1 MSRLEQLKIQ
11 AKASLEAAITKA
23 KEEAEERRYN
33 AIISG
38 GVDRVM
44 AIAAVKEATSEEL
57 KAVEMACS
65 MIVKDLPLTNKATR
79 EIRKWNPSRV
89 YGYGNQIGALVGI
102 LSGIQYSA
110 AEHRLQMLATT
121 GLNEQIIEDT
131 LNAFGSPS
139 YFSAKYETI
148 VPEKPYC
155 INSIKNSL
163 EVLEIKLKNINLD
176 KDAITEE
183 LLSKQFESARLR
195 AETERNNYLV
205 TKQTKT
211 ITVEG

>member
-44 AIAAVKEATSEEL
+44 AISAVKEATSEEL

-65 MIVKDLPLTNKATR
+65 IIVKDLPLTNKATR

-163 EVLEIKLKNINLD
+163 EVLEIKLNINLD

>member
-11 AKASLEAAITKA
+11 AKASLEAAIAKA

-57 KAVEMACS
+57 KAIEMACS

-163 EVLEIKLKNINLD
+163 EVLEIKLNINLD

>member
-44 AIAAVKEATSEEL
+44 AISAVKEATSEEL

-148 VPEKPYC
+148 VPEKPYY

-163 EVLEIKLKNINLD
+163 EVLEIKLNINLD

>member
-44 AIAAVKEATSEEL
+44 AISAVKEATSEEL
-57 KAVEMACS
+57 KAVKMAYS

-163 EVLEIKLKNINLD
+163 EVLEIKLNINLD

>member
-44 AIAAVKEATSEEL
+44 AISAVKEATSEEL

-163 EVLEIKLKNINLD
+163 EVLEIKLNINLD

-211 ITVEG
+211 ITVDG

>member
-11 AKASLEAAITKA
+11 AKAALEAAIAKA

-131 LNAFGSPS
+131 LNAFGSPA

-163 EVLEIKLKNINLD
+163 EVLEIKLNINLD

>member
-163 EVLEIKLKNINLD
+163 EVLEIKLNINLD

-183 LLSKQFESARLR
+183 LLSKQFESAKLR

-211 ITVEG
+211 ISVEG

>member
-11 AKASLEAAITKA
+11 AKTSLEAAITKA

-44 AIAAVKEATSEEL
+44 AISAVKEATSEEL

-163 EVLEIKLKNINLD
+163 EVLEIKLNINLD

>member
-44 AIAAVKEATSEEL
+44 AISAVKEATSEEL

-65 MIVKDLPLTNKATR
+65 MIVKDLPLTNKTTR

-163 EVLEIKLKNINLD
+163 EVLEIKLNINLD

>member
-11 AKASLEAAITKA
+11 AKASLEAAIAKA
-23 KEEAEERRYN
+23 KEEVEERRYN

-57 KAVEMACS
+57 KAIEMACS

-131 LNAFGSPS
+131 LNAFGSPA

-163 EVLEIKLKNINLD
+163 EVLEIKLNINLD

>member
-44 AIAAVKEATSEEL
+44 AISAVKEATSEEL

-79 EIRKWNPSRV
+79 EIRKWNPSRA

-163 EVLEIKLKNINLD
+163 EVLEIKLNINLD

>member
-44 AIAAVKEATSEEL
+44 AISAVKEATSEEL

-163 EVLEIKLKNINLD
+163 EVLEIKLNINLD

-183 LLSKQFESARLR
+183 LLSKQFESAKLR

>member
-11 AKASLEAAITKA
+11 AKASLEAAIAKA

-102 LSGIQYSA
+102 LSGIQYTA

-131 LNAFGSPS
+131 LNAFGSPA

-163 EVLEIKLKNINLD
+163 EVLEIKLNINLD

>member
-1 MSRLEQLKIQ
+1 MSRLEQLKLQ

-57 KAVEMACS
+57 KAIEMACS
-65 MIVKDLPLTNKATR
+65 MIVKDLPLTNKTTR

-89 YGYGNQIGALVGI
+89 YGYGNQVGALVGL

-110 AEHRLQMLATT
+110 SQHRLQMLATT

-131 LNAFGSPS
+131 LVAFGSPA
-139 YFSAKYETI
+139 YFSPKYETI
-148 VPEKPYC
+148 IEAKPYDYNAIRSC
-155 INSIKNSL
+155 I
-163 EVLEIKLKNINLD
+163 EVLEHKLDLNIDMSQL
-176 KDAITEE
+176 TEANIA
-183 LLSKQFESARLR
+183 KQFEAAQLR
-195 AETERNNYLV
+195 AETERNNYLA

-211 ITVEG
+211 IQVEG

>member
-11 AKASLEAAITKA
+11 AKASLEAAMNKA

-163 EVLEIKLKNINLD
+163 EVLEIKLNINLD

>member
-44 AIAAVKEATSEEL
+44 AISAVKEATSEEL

-148 VPEKPYC
+148 VPEKPCC

-163 EVLEIKLKNINLD
+163 EVLEIKLNINLD

>member
-11 AKASLEAAITKA
+11 AKASLEAAIAKA

-57 KAVEMACS
+57 KAIEMACS

-163 EVLEIKLKNINLD
+163 EVLEIKLNINLD
-176 KDAITEE
+176 KDTITEE

-211 ITVEG
+211 IAVEG

>member
-44 AIAAVKEATSEEL
+44 AISAVKEATSEEL

-163 EVLEIKLKNINLD
+163 EVLEIKLNINLD

-183 LLSKQFESARLR
+183 LLSKQFESARLK

>member
-11 AKASLEAAITKA
+11 AKASLEAAIAKA

-44 AIAAVKEATSEEL
+44 AISAVKEATSEEL

-139 YFSAKYETI
+139 YFNAKYETI

-163 EVLEIKLKNINLD
+163 EVLEIKLNINLD

>member
-44 AIAAVKEATSEEL
+44 AISAVKEATSEEL
-57 KAVEMACS
+57 KAIEMACS

-163 EVLEIKLKNINLD
+163 EVLEIKLNINLD

>member
-11 AKASLEAAITKA
+11 AKASLEAAIAKA

-57 KAVEMACS
+57 KAIEMACS

-131 LNAFGSPS
+131 LNAFGSPA

-155 INSIKNSL
+155 INSIKKSL
-163 EVLEIKLKNINLD
+163 AVLEIKLNINLD

>member
-11 AKASLEAAITKA
+11 AKASLEAAIAKA

-163 EVLEIKLKNINLD
+163 EVLEIKLNINLD

>member
-11 AKASLEAAITKA
+11 AKASLEAAITKV

-44 AIAAVKEATSEEL
+44 AISAVKEATSEEL

-163 EVLEIKLKNINLD
+163 EVLEIKLNINLD

>member
-44 AIAAVKEATSEEL
+44 AISAVKEATSEEL
-57 KAVEMACS
+57 KAIEMACS

-163 EVLEIKLKNINLD
+163 EVLEIKLNINLD

-211 ITVEG
+211 ISVEG

>member
-11 AKASLEAAITKA
+11 AKASLEAAIAKA

-44 AIAAVKEATSEEL
+44 AISAVKEATSEEL
-57 KAVEMACS
+57 KAIEMACS

-163 EVLEIKLKNINLD
+163 EVLEIKLNINLD

>member
-57 KAVEMACS
+57 KAIEMACS

-163 EVLEIKLKNINLD
+163 EVLEIKLNINLD

-183 LLSKQFESARLR
+183 LLSQQFESARLR

>member
-38 GVDRVM
+38 GVNRVM

-131 LNAFGSPS
+131 LNAFGSPE

-163 EVLEIKLKNINLD
+163 EVLEIKLNINLD

>member
-44 AIAAVKEATSEEL
+44 AISAVKEATSEEL
-57 KAVEMACS
+57 KAIEMACS

-163 EVLEIKLKNINLD
+163 EVLEIKLNINLD

-183 LLSKQFESARLR
+183 LLSIQFESASLR

>member
-44 AIAAVKEATSEEL
+44 AISAVKEATSEEL

-65 MIVKDLPLTNKATR
+65 MLVKDLPLTNKATR

-163 EVLEIKLKNINLD
+163 EVLEIKLNINLD

>member
-44 AIAAVKEATSEEL
+44 AISAVKEATSEEL
-57 KAVEMACS
+57 KAIEMACS

-131 LNAFGSPS
+131 LNAFGSPA

-163 EVLEIKLKNINLD
+163 EVLEIKLNINLD

-211 ITVEG
+211 ISVEG

>member
-11 AKASLEAAITKA
+11 AKASLEAAIAKA

-57 KAVEMACS
+57 KAIEMACS

-163 EVLEIKLKNINLD
+163 EVLEIKLNINLD

-195 AETERNNYLV
+195 AETERNSYLV

>member
-44 AIAAVKEATSEEL
+44 AISAVKEATSEEL
-57 KAVEMACS
+57 KAIEMACS

-131 LNAFGSPS
+131 LNAFGSPA

-163 EVLEIKLKNINLD
+163 EVLEIKLNINLD

>member
-11 AKASLEAAITKA
+11 AKASLEAAIAKA

-57 KAVEMACS
+57 KAIEMACS

-131 LNAFGSPS
+131 LNAFGSPA
-139 YFSAKYETI
+139 YFNAKYETI

-163 EVLEIKLKNINLD
+163 EVLEIKLNINLD

>member
-44 AIAAVKEATSEEL
+44 AISAVKEATSEEL

-163 EVLEIKLKNINLD
+163 EVLEIKLNINLD

-211 ITVEG
+211 ITVAG

>member
-23 KEEAEERRYN
+23 KEEAEERKYN

-163 EVLEIKLKNINLD
+163 EVLEIKLNINLD

>member
-163 EVLEIKLKNINLD
+163 EVLEIKLNINLD

-211 ITVEG
+211 ITIEG

>member
-44 AIAAVKEATSEEL
+44 AISAVKEATSEEL

-163 EVLEIKLKNINLD
+163 EVLEIKLNINLD

-183 LLSKQFESARLR
+183 LLSKQFEAARLR

>member
-163 EVLEIKLKNINLD
+163 EVLEIKLNINLD

-183 LLSKQFESARLR
+183 LLSKQFESAKLR

>member
-44 AIAAVKEATSEEL
+44 AISAVKEATSEEL

-163 EVLEIKLKNINLD
+163 EVLEIKLNINLD

-205 TKQTKT
+205 TKQIKT

>member
-44 AIAAVKEATSEEL
+44 AISAVKEATSEEL

-110 AEHRLQMLATT
+110 AEHKLQMLATT

-163 EVLEIKLKNINLD
+163 EVLEIKLNINLD

-183 LLSKQFESARLR
+183 QLSKQFESARLR